1 MLDNHS
7 FQPAWGLSNPNLQTI
22 VSSVGRKIMKPAWL
36 DDFVQRSER
45 RDIHVQGQHLTAQY
59 DRSSQIDAAL
69 VMIIHGWLGSADSSY
84 VVATAHALQRA
95 GYHVARLTLR
105 DHGGTADLNEGLFH
119 SAMTDEVVA
128 AAQFIMDDF
137 GCSTA
142 GLVGFSMGGNFAL
155 RLAKH
160 LPQLHTLAICPAIS
174 PQHTVEQIAGSVI
187 YERYFMGKWQ
197 ALWRQKQAAFPH
209 LYDFSAMNQLGSI
222 HTLTEVFIKEHTHF
236 DDLQAY
242 YAAYDLRGD
251 ELDGVSATV
260 LAAFDDPI
268 IPARHYDSLPDSIDI
283 NLTKRGG
290 HTAYIKNWRLESW
303 VDDYSRAFFNER
315 LNS

>member
-1 MLDNHS
+1 MSQRS
-7 FQPAWGLSNPNLQTI
+7 FQPAFGLSNPNLQTI
-22 VSSVGRKIMKPAWL
+22 VSSVGRKIIKPAWL
-36 DDFVQRSER
+36 QEFTRRSQH

-59 DRSSQIDAAL
+59 DYSHNDDAAL

-84 VVATAHALQRA
+84 VLSTAHALQTA

-137 GCSTA
+137 GCSKA

-160 LPQLHTLAICPAIS
+160 LPQLRTLAICPAIS

-222 HTLTEVFIKEHTHF
+222 HTLTEVFIKEYTQF

-251 ELDGVSATV
+251 AWMASAPRYWQPLMTRSF
-260 LAAFDDPI
+260 LRSTMTRCRHPLTSILPNAAD
-268 IPARHYDSLPDSIDI
+268 IPPTSK
-283 NLTKRGG
+283 TGG
-290 HTAYIKNWRLESW
+290 
-303 VDDYSRAFFNER
+303 
-315 LNS
+315 

>member
-1 MLDNHS
+1 MLDNNS

-36 DDFVQRSER
+36 DGFVQRSER

-59 DRSSQIDAAL
+59 DRSSQINAAL

-84 VVATAHALQRA
+84 VLSTAHALQRA

-128 AAQFIMDDF
+128 AAQCIMDDF
-137 GCSTA
+137 GCNTA

-155 RLAKH
+155 RLGKH
-160 LPQLHTLAICPAIS
+160 LPELHTLAICPAIS

-187 YERYFMGKWQ
+187 YERYFMGKWR
-197 ALWRQKQAAFPH
+197 ALWEQKEAAFPEI
-209 LYDFSAMNQLGSI
+209 YDFSSMQGLKSI
-222 HTLTEVFIKEHTHF
+222 HELTELFIAEHTHF
-236 DDLQAY
+236 DNLEAY
-242 YAAYDLRGD
+242 YAAYDLTGN
-251 ELDGVSATV
+251 ELEGVEATI
-260 LAAFDDPI
+260 LAALDDPI
-268 IPARHYDSLPDSIDI
+268 IPPQHYADLPKTVSVQ
-283 NLTKRGG
+283 LTQRGG
-290 HTAYIKNWRLESW
+290 HTAYIKNWQLESW
-303 VDDYSRAFFNER
+303 VDDYARAFFSER

>member
-1 MLDNHS
+1 MNRRS
-7 FQPAWGLSNPNLQTI
+7 FQPAFGLSNPNLQTI
-22 VSSVGRKIMKPAWL
+22 VSSVGRKIIKPAWL
-36 DDFVQRSER
+36 QEFTRRSQH

-59 DRSSQIDAAL
+59 DNSHNDDAAL
-69 VMIIHGWLGSADSSY
+69 VIIIHGWLGSADSSY

-137 GCSTA
+137 GCSKA

-160 LPQLHTLAICPAIS
+160 LPQLRTLAICPAIS

-197 ALWRQKQAAFPH
+197 ALWRKKQAAFPH

-222 HTLTEVFIKEHTHF
+222 HTLTEVFIKEHTRF

-251 ELDGVSATV
+251 VLDGVRATV

-268 IPARHYDSLPDSIDI
+268 IPARHYDSLPDSIDV